1 MITHPTPCLRFFKP
15 TTLLVVVYE
24 NICGNFFFF
33 CIFAVL
39 FTSLTPN
46 PSLCLSP
53 QEQRTWENLWLSKIT
68 CIGKRWGGRTG
79 EANNNNT
86 NPRNSRSQAVAP
98 GQCRIASFPPPE
110 FCSRVPAILCW
121 FIIWCLSIFISLPN
135 LTIFYF
141 SVHLFEALWVAAF
154 TSMVLSLCLPSL
166 FPHCD
171 LVSSCLWWECC
182 HGCGVVM
189 CFGCWVACKLGYF
202 HSSSS
207 FSFLKQWHVLLW

>member
-1 MITHPTPCLRFFKP
+1 MKISVATFFFLYLCCP
-15 TTLLVVVYE
+15 LDLAYPPTLLCVSLLRNKELGESVIVQNHLHWE
-24 NICGNFFFF
+24 EVGGELGRLTTKTLKTRETRQSHQGSVGLLLSLPLN
-33 CIFAVL
+33 FAVGFL
-39 FTSLTPN
+39 
-46 PSLCLSP
+46 LS
-53 QEQRTWENLWLSKIT
+53 
-68 CIGKRWGGRTG
+68 
-79 EANNNNT
+79 
-86 NPRNSRSQAVAP
+86 
-98 GQCRIASFPPPE
+98 F
-110 FCSRVPAILCW
+110 CW

-154 TSMVLSLCLPSL
+154 SSMVLSLCLPSL